1 MKNVIVIFGPTGV
14 GKTKLSLEL
23 AKELDGE
30 IISADSMQ
38 IYKDM
43 NIGTAK
49 ITKEEMQGI
58 SHYLI
63 DIKNPNEEYSVG
75 EFVKNAKEK
84 IAEILSRKKVPIIVG
99 GTGLFIRALVEGYDF
114 HEVAKDDA
122 IREKYQKL
130 VEENGNEFVFNI
142 LKEKDIEWA
151 NKLHPN
157 NIKRIIRALEIIE
170 INEKSQKNI
179 EKMQKNSKNNEI
191 NLNYLIFGLNMDR
204 EKLYE
209 RINLR
214 VEKMFEEGLVN
225 EVKSLIESGI
235 KKDSQ
240 SMQGI
245 GYKEVIKGLDKNS
258 TESDIMELIK
268 QHTRNYAKRQFT
280 FMRGMKNLIWIEA
293 GDVAKEE
300 TLKFIKEI

>member
-1 MKNVIVIFGPTGV
+1 MKKVIIIFGPTGV
-14 GKTKLSLEL
+14 GKTKLSIEL
-23 AKELDGE
+23 AKELNGE

-49 ITKEEMQGI
+49 ITVEEMENI
-58 SHYLI
+58 PHHLI
-63 DIKNPNEEYSVG
+63 DIKEPNEEYSVG
-75 EFVKNAKEK
+75 EFVQDAKEK
-84 IAEILSRKKVPIIVG
+84 ITEITARKKVPIIVG
-99 GTGLFIRALVEGYDF
+99 GTGLYIRALVEGYDF
-114 HEVAKDDA
+114 FEVEKNNE

-130 VEENGNEFVFNI
+130 IEEKGNEFVYNI

-170 INEKSQKNI
+170 INEKSLKNT
-179 EKMQKNSKNNEI
+179 EKMQENSKNNEI

-209 RINLR
+209 RINFR
-214 VEKMFEEGLVN
+214 VEKMFKEGLIN
-225 EVKSLIESGI
+225 EVKTLLETGI

-245 GYKEVIKGLDKNS
+245 GYKEVIEGLDNNLS
-258 TESDIMELIK
+258 ESDIMELIK

-280 FMRGMKNLIWIEA
+280 FMRGIKDLIWIEA
-293 GDVAKEE
+293 GESEKENIF
-300 TLKFIKEI
+300 KKVKD